1 VSQAR
6 GAAEEIVRMMLEP
19 EGTTRFTLIEYT
31 EAIIEKHSSPLVIA
45 ADQLAEAVEFGK
57 EHGYYD
63 VRKLRTAL
71 ANYKRLREG

>member
-1 VSQAR
+1 VSR
-6 GAAEEIVRMMLEP
+6 YWDIISETWKESGEENVP
-19 EGTTRFTLIEYT
+19 D
-31 EAIIEKHSSPLVIA
+31 PLVIA

-71 ANYKRLREG
+71 ANYKRVREGK